1 MNISLTKHF
10 EEFVQQKLKSG
21 QYHSASE
28 VIRAAL
34 RLLEEQ
40 DKINSMRLEEIRNE
54 IRKGDIGDP
63 VSFDVEDINKR
74 GRKFK
79 EQRSK

>member
-1 MNISLTKHF
+1 MNISLTEHF
-10 EEFVQQKLKSG
+10 EKFVKQKLKSG

-34 RLLEEQ
+34 RLLEQQ
-40 DKINSMRLEEIRNE
+40 DKINNMRLEEIRNE

-63 VSFDVEDINKR
+63 VPFDAVDIKKR
-74 GRKFK
+74 GRKLK
-79 EQRSK
+79 GRRSK